1 MLRYPARVA
10 ESPRVTVL
18 IPVFNR
24 ERFVDEAIQSVLAQ
38 DFAGFELLLVD
49 DGSTDRTPDVLR
61 EWATRDTRIVVV
73 TSPRNLGIPGALN
86 LGLRH
91 ARAPYVARLDSD
103 DLMMPRRLAAQAAVL
118 DSEPE
123 VVLVSAAYELMD
135 RDGNYAG
142 TWHADEPHEAVVYF
156 LNFYNIIGG
165 HSQVMYRRDDVFADG
180 GYSVDFASSEDY
192 QLWVRLLRRGRIRTL
207 PLIGM
212 KQRDH
217 DERSLVRYG
226 GIKRTNWTAI
236 MRDSLERYLQRP
248 VRDDEIAALIT
259 LWRHD
264 GIPGMA
270 PIAERTMRE
279 AFAQFRSEHPDP
291 ELQRRVRDRTARQWL
306 EAATRFANAGQR
318 AEARRYLARA
328 TMWSPKTVVSI
339 AAGGALDSIST
350 TLGRNRV
357 VRVVRG
363 LKRTLTS
370 A

>member
-1 MLRYPARVA
+1 MTER
-10 ESPRVTVL
+10 PRVTVL

-38 DFAGFELLLVD
+38 DFAAFELLIVD
-49 DGSTDRTPDVLR
+49 DGSTDGTPDVLR
-61 EWATRDTRIVVV
+61 EWATRDARIVVV
-73 TSPRNLGIPGALN
+73 TAPRNLGIPGALN

-103 DLMMPRRLAAQAAVL
+103 DLMMPRRLAEQAAVL

-123 VVLVSAAYELMD
+123 VTLVSAAYDLMD

-165 HSQVMYRRDDVFADG
+165 HSQVMYRRDDVLADG
-180 GYSVDFASSEDY
+180 GYSVDFPSSEDY

-217 DERSLVRYG
+217 DARSLVRYG
-226 GIKRTNWTAI
+226 GIKRANWTAI
-236 MRDSLERYLQRP
+236 MRESLGHYLQRAI
-248 VRDDEIAALIT
+248 RDDEIDALIT

-264 GIPGMA
+264 AVLGMA

-279 AFAQFRSEHPDP
+279 AFARFCHEHPDP
-291 ELQRRVRDRTARQWL
+291 ELRRRVRNRTARQWL
-306 EAATRFANAGQR
+306 EAAAVFANARQR
-318 AEARRYLARA
+318 AEARRYVAQAAKWSPATVA
-328 TMWSPKTVVSI
+328 TMT
-339 AAGGALDSIST
+339 ARGALDAIAA
-350 TLGRNRV
+350 TLDRNRA
-357 VRVVRG
+357 VRALRG
-363 LKRTLTS
+363 LKLWLTK